1 MWKHL
6 CSQTVGSNP
15 IVFLHSCLG
24 WADDCPSLSLRFLM
38 YNTGLTPVSVHAAGS
53 ICCNV
58 SMEHLALLLESFAAV
73 GICFPFSSKA
83 EAGRSHPLSL
93 SGQPLSPGSPA
104 SLSRCPSGDFAD
116 TGQAGAAGGGGLG
129 KGRPKRMESWVGTLQ
144 RTSGRLLGLLKDEP
158 EGRPGEVSTQGGGLW
173 GGRSS

>member
-1 MWKHL
+1 
-6 CSQTVGSNP
+6 
-15 IVFLHSCLG
+15 
-24 WADDCPSLSLRFLM
+24 M

-83 EAGRSHPLSL
+83 EVGRSHPLSL

-129 KGRPKRMESWVGTLQ
+129 KGKPKRMESWVGTLQ

-158 EGRPGEVSTQGGGLW
+158 EGRQGRFPHKGEVCGGALFLSSPQW
-173 GGRSS
+173 ASGGRTWGVLFSALPASPLPLF